1 MNQRAFT
8 LMELMIVIVIIGILS
23 AVGMVMFGGQAEKAK
38 IAVTKANFK
47 NIEKKLLISI
57 TACMSGIEVTFG
69 PFCTTGCSPKTR
81 TCNTAKFPTSY
92 LNADSLTWNVYRE
105 VKLNAKNPYDAAA
118 TKPIDWS
125 NGRCP
130 PANPSKGQII
140 LGYAHKNNTCGM
152 AGNVSCI
159 KANIGDS
166 DKDGSDDYLEKEFN
180 LCEF

>member
-1 MNQRAFT
+1 
-8 LMELMIVIVIIGILS
+8 
-23 AVGMVMFGGQAEKAK
+23 
-38 IAVTKANFK
+38 
-47 NIEKKLLISI
+47 
-57 TACMSGIEVTFG
+57 MSGIEVTFG
-69 PFCTTGCSPKTR
+69 NFCTTGCSPKTK
-81 TCNTAKFPTSY
+81 TCNTPKFSS
-92 LNADSLTWNVYRE
+92 LNADSLTWQVYRE

>member
-1 MNQRAFT
+1 MNRRAFT

-47 NIEKKLLISI
+47 NIEKRLTSGI
-57 TACMSGIEVTFG
+57 TACMSGIEIEFG
-69 PFCTTGCSPKTR
+69 PFKNRSPNTWTCSG
-81 TCNTAKFPTSY
+81 S
-92 LNADSLTWNVYRE
+92 LNADNITWNTYLE
-105 VKLNAKNPYDAAA
+105 VKDNIKNPYDSNAA
-118 TKPIDWS
+118 KPVDWS

-130 PANPSKGQII
+130 PTNPAKGQII
-140 LGYAHKNNTCGM
+140 LGYAHKNNTCGL
-152 AGNVSCI
+152 AGNMSCI

-166 DKDGSDDYLEKEFN
+166 NKDGNDDYLEKEIN